1 MRLSDVFCFVVL
13 CSVSTADSADLIA
26 ESLKDCDKNQLT
38 MNLCARHFYD
48 IANKELNGLFKQQL
62 TMLETAEG
70 KMRIRNAQRAWVA
83 FRDAACDA
91 EAYPNEGGSMQP
103 MVYSYCLARLTD
115 QRRADLI
122 SFSSTY

>member
-1 MRLSDVFCFVVL
+1 MRLILGLILAVAG
-13 CSVSTADSADLIA
+13 SVARADDCDTTMAQQDMNRCADLAFQAADS
-26 ESLKDCDKNQLT
+26 
-38 MNLCARHFYD
+38 
-48 IANKELNGLFKQQL
+48 ELNDAYADAVAFARDIGG
-62 TMLETAEG
+62 EAED
-70 KMRIRNAQRAWVA
+70 KLRIAQRAWVT

-122 SFSSTY
+122 AFSATY

>member
-1 MRLSDVFCFVVL
+1 MRLIIIGFVLILTGGAAQANNCDTTMVQQEL
-13 CSVSTADSADLIA
+13 NRCADLDFQAADS
-26 ESLKDCDKNQLT
+26 
-38 MNLCARHFYD
+38 
-48 IANKELNGLFKQQL
+48 ELNDSYADAVAFARDIGG
-62 TMLETAEG
+62 EAED
-70 KMRIRNAQRAWVA
+70 KLRVAQRAWVA